1 MNDLAF
7 LARLAAGVGAA
18 VGTAWIVCRS
28 FGGRIAPA
36 DTVSP
41 LSDMRLVLDLAARLR
56 DAGKPDAVKLCQQLI
71 DEMLKPE
78 AKS

>member
-7 LARLAAGVGAA
+7 LARLLAGVGAA
-18 VGTAWIVCRS
+18 VYAAWIVCRS
-28 FGGRIAPA
+28 FGGRVAPA
-36 DTVSP
+36 AAVSP

-56 DAGKPDAVKLCQQLI
+56 DAGKPEAVKLCQQLI